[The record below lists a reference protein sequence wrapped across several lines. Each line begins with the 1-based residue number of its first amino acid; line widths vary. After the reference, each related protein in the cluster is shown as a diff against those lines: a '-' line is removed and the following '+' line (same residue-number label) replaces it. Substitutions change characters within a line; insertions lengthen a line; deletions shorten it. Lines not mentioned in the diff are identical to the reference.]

1 MAISS
6 PDNLAPDTARI
17 SGLNTLY
24 RTDQSLKPHEVS
36 ALLGIDIEVSEVRVE
51 VHKKRTPSLL
61 QNILVIIFAILLGV
75 GGLMYAMYD
84 AQAGIFHP
92 TVAFLPLP

>member
-6 PDNLAPDTARI
+6 PDNLAPDTARL

-24 RTDQSLKPHEVS
+24 RSDQSLKPQEVS
-36 ALLGIDIEVSEVRVE
+36 ALLGIDIDVPEVRVE
-51 VHKKRTPSLL
+51 VHKRRAPSLV
-61 QNILVIIFAILLGV
+61 QNILVIVFAILLGL